1 MNSVLL
7 SQLKEQAMEKV
18 HSHGAFGEHE
28 YYLKVDLDKFAEL
41 IIADCTSVCY
51 SNAEKLHSA
60 RLNTDDFEEKNRLTT
75 GELTAV
81 TIAKE
86 ILEKFQ

>member
-1 MNSVLL
+1 MNSALL

-28 YYLKVDLDKFAEL
+28 SYLKVDLDKFAEF
-41 IIADCTSVCY
+41 IIAECTAVCY
-51 SNAEKLHSA
+51 SNAEKLQSA
-60 RLNTDDFEEKNRLTT
+60 RICTDDFDEKNRLAM
-75 GELTAV
+75 GEVTALK
-81 TIAKE
+81 IAKE